1 MVNIVERNMDMLNY
15 EVENKELRDKIVEN
29 IICPNGLLNDFNE
42 LTYEACTEHYRL
54 YKEIYSDSINRNVLV
69 YLIEDEDDIA
79 FMSQAYNI
87 PGRDVSDVEFV
98 IFISEH
104 FLIDNEVAFNC
115 ILGHELAHI
124 DFYNLPKYNSHGAQ
138 DRYPFIEV
146 YCDIKG
152 FEFVNDKDAIK
163 DNIQTI
169 KKQIGIAK
177 LREIEL
183 RFTFIRL
190 FLKGLVDSE
199 FIRLYIEK
207 NYLKHMDY
215 LEKVVEHHDEVIY
228 NYKVNER
235 KRWSKD
241 IEHKFI
247 EYGVS
252 LLTKYI
258 V

>member
-1 MVNIVERNMDMLNY
+1 MVDIVERNMDMLKY
-15 EVENKELRDKIVEN
+15 EVVNEELVDKIAKN

-42 LTYEACTEHYRL
+42 LIYEAGTEHYRL
-54 YKEIYSDSINRNVLV
+54 YKEVYSSSINKNVFV

-79 FMSQAYNI
+79 FMSQVYNV
-87 PGRDVSDVEFV
+87 PGRDITDVEFA

-124 DFYNLPKYNSHGAQ
+124 DFYNLPKYNSLGAQ
-138 DRYPFIEV
+138 ERYPFIEI

-152 FEFVNDKDAIK
+152 FEFVNDRDAIIN
-163 DNIQTI
+163 NIRTI

-177 LREIEL
+177 TRENEL

-199 FIRLYIEK
+199 FVRMYIEK
-207 NYLKHMDY
+207 NYLNHMEY
-215 LEKVVEHHDEVIY
+215 LEKVMEFYDNVIY
-228 NYKVNER
+228 NYKNNER
-235 KRWSKD
+235 KRFSKD
-241 IEHKFI
+241 NELKFA
-247 EYGVS
+247 EYCMR

>member
-15 EVENKELRDKIVEN
+15 EVENKELIDKIVKN
-29 IICPNGLLNDFNE
+29 IICPNGLLNNFDE
-42 LTYEACTEHYRL
+42 LIYEACIEHYRL
-54 YKEIYSDSINRNVLV
+54 YTEVYSDSINRNVLV

-138 DRYPFIEV
+138 NRYPFIEV

-241 IEHKFI
+241 IEQKFI

>member
-1 MVNIVERNMDMLNY
+1 MVNIVERNIDMLNY
-15 EVENKELRDKIVEN
+15 EVMDKNITDKIVEN
-29 IICPNGLLNDFNE
+29 IICPNGLLNNFNE
-42 LTYEACTEHYRL
+42 LIYEIGTEHYRL
-54 YKEIYSDSINRNVLV
+54 YKEIYSDSINRNAFV

-79 FMSQAYNI
+79 FVSQVYNI
-87 PGRDVSDVEFV
+87 PGRDITDVEFA

-138 DRYPFIEV
+138 DRYPFIEI

-152 FEFVNDKDAIK
+152 FEFVNDKDAIRN
-163 DNIQTI
+163 NIQTI
-169 KKQIGIAK
+169 KKQIGVSK
-177 LREIEL
+177 VRENQL

-190 FLKGLVDSE
+190 FLKGLVDSK
-199 FIRLYIEK
+199 FVSMYIEK
-207 NYLKHMDY
+207 NYLNHMEY
-215 LEKVVEHHDEVIY
+215 LEKVVEVYENVVY
-228 NYKVNER
+228 NYKIIGSE
-235 KRWSKD
+235 RWSKD
-241 IEHKFI
+241 IELKFI
-247 EYGVS
+247 EYCRR

>member
-1 MVNIVERNMDMLNY
+1 MVDIVERNTDMLNY
-15 EVENKELRDKIVEN
+15 EVKDNVLINKILKN

-42 LTYEACTEHYRL
+42 LVYEVGTEHYRL
-54 YKEIYSDSINRNVLV
+54 YTEVYSASINRNVLV
-69 YLIEDEDDIA
+69 YLIEDEDNVA
-79 FMSQAYNI
+79 CMSQVYNI
-87 PGRDVSDVEFV
+87 PKRDVFDVEFV

-104 FLIDNEVAFNC
+104 FLIDNEVAFKC

-138 DRYPFIEV
+138 NRYPFIEI

-152 FEFVNDKDAIK
+152 FEYINDKKAIK
-163 DNIQTI
+163 DNIQII
-169 KKQIGIAK
+169 KRQIGIAK
-177 LREIEL
+177 TRENEL

-199 FIRLYIEK
+199 FIRIYIEK
-207 NYLKHMDY
+207 NYLQHMQY
-215 LEKVVEHHDEVIY
+215 LEKVVEFHDEIIY

-235 KRWSKD
+235 KKWSKD
-241 IEHKFI
+241 IEFKFI

-252 LLTKYI
+252 LLSKYI

>member
-1 MVNIVERNMDMLNY
+1 MVDIVERNMDMLNY
-15 EVENKELRDKIVEN
+15 EVMNEEIINKIVEN

-42 LTYEACTEHYRL
+42 LIYEAGTEHYRL
-54 YKEIYSDSINRNVLV
+54 YKEVYSSSINKNALV

-79 FMSQAYNI
+79 FMSQVYNI
-87 PGRDVSDVEFV
+87 PGRDMTDVEFV

-138 DRYPFIEV
+138 DRYPFIEI

-152 FEFVNDKDAIK
+152 FEFVNNKDDIR
-163 DNIQTI
+163 DNVQTI

-177 LREIEL
+177 TREIEL
-183 RFTFIRL
+183 RYTFIRL

-199 FIRLYIEK
+199 FIRMYIEK
-207 NYLKHMDY
+207 NYLSHMSY
-215 LEKVVEHHDEVIY
+215 LEKVVEYHDDVIY
-228 NYKVNER
+228 NYKINER

-241 IEHKFI
+241 IEYKFAK
-247 EYGVS
+247 YGIR
-252 LLTKYI
+252 LLNKYI